1 MLATA
6 DVTCMQ
12 SVLCVPDSDA
22 VPVEILF
29 SRAMNFK
36 LHVHLPVLQVTRL
49 QARNK
54 RTYLMWKHQETSI
67 KHDTH
72 VLTEWQY
79 FRLKSIHLTQIRW
92 HLWYSISCQ
101 KKACLFSIP
110 SSSSSFY
117 QPSVDRVSLSVAWLL
132 NKHDA
137 EVKLKSAHLSL
148 PQCSRWI
155 PAYSSHPEWVGH
167 TSSSPACSPRSPTDL
182 QGCCQHL
189 WHKQMTEWHVTK
201 RRKVKSFYTSLS
213 YDTSWLWSV
222 FHQLQN
228 NTVYLNCITC

>member
-1 MLATA
+1 MLATSN
-6 DVTCMQ
+6 VTCMQ

-54 RTYLMWKHQETSI
+54 HQAGHTCS
-67 KHDTH
+67 DR
-72 VLTEWQY
+72 VAV
-79 FRLKSIHLTQIRW
+79 FKSIHLTQIRW